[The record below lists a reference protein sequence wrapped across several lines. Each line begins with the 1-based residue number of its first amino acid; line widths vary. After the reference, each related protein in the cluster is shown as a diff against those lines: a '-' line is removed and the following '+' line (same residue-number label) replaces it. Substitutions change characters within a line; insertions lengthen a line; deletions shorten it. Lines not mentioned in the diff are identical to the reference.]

1 MNTVYNYSCA
11 QWIQWTIMKY
21 LFYTIWFCFDL
32 WLWNGS
38 LCQSFKIT
46 SPLFLGYHCFW
57 CQLLIS
63 KSSVFYGNRIRYQV
77 IENHVIERT
86 QFVSIIQWWIQQ
98 IITKTLLCYHFRIYG
113 IESGFHL
120 RLIADT
126 RNTVGNSSTMSQLR
140 ARRKA
145 AKMLVVV
152 VVMFAI
158 CYLPVHCLN
167 ILR

>member
-1 MNTVYNYSCA
+1 MFFVHFFRLPLVLMSIAYFKIICVLWKSDTIPGHRESCNQTHTTRTYLYLYCFYPCLLYSCVMM
-11 QWIQWTIMKY
+11 TIEENKIVLVILFIMVTHMHTHILSSFSFQLVCFFFIY
-21 LFYTIWFCFDL
+21 L
-32 WLWNGS
+32 G
-38 LCQSFKIT
+38 
-46 SPLFLGYHCFW
+46 
-57 CQLLIS
+57 
-63 KSSVFYGNRIRYQV
+63 
-77 IENHVIERT
+77 
-86 QFVSIIQWWIQQ
+86 
-98 IITKTLLCYHFRIYG
+98 
-113 IESGFHL
+113 
-120 RLIADT
+120 T